1 MKLLQN
7 HTPKD
12 GLQTHDVHSISKW
25 GTPSYQA
32 NKRNTIED
40 QAEHASCVAAS
51 LISRLFTST
60 DPTLIAYSVDRA
72 AITLWISDGFRL
84 AAWIDCCMLPLP
96 SF

>member
-40 QAEHASCVAAS
+40 HGRARFLRGCQSDQPTVS
-51 LISRLFTST
+51 LQQIQH
-60 DPTLIAYSVDRA
+60 
-72 AITLWISDGFRL
+72 
-84 AAWIDCCMLPLP
+84 
-96 SF
+96 